1 MIAYKVDNDLLK
13 TKIEFKRN
21 SKQDNETRN
30 RDIHFTE
37 CMEYDRRKQ
46 SFAAALEYNALP
58 KYKIVSNY

>member
-1 MIAYKVDNDLLK
+1 MMVYKVDNDLK
-13 TKIEFKRN
+13 TKIELNGN
-21 SKQDNETRN
+21 STQVYETRN